1 MKKLT
6 CLTML
11 LIFCTVAY
19 TQPKVTDK
27 SGRKPGWINGVE
39 KDFII
44 VSGSGATINDAQ
56 NSALMIIKERI
67 VSSVADN
74 VKATSTMQTE
84 ETNTNKSVYGFF
96 EKYSSQV
103 TSQSAKVPY
112 LQGISLSNANEF
124 YWEKMLD
131 KKTGKSF
138 YEYHIKYPFPEFE
151 LKKLVSDFKFRDKQ
165 LTDNLD
171 RIEEEAETVTS
182 IEQIESNLD
191 ELKALQGAFVDAR
204 LDRVNTVSARY
215 RGLFKAVE
223 LTEIENSLGLL
234 KFTLRLND
242 RIISTVKKPT
252 VTSECARING
262 TKNNITDWEISYNYD
277 NCYEDPENNILV
289 SFRFGN
295 AAVSKKFYFN
305 VAANKA
311 AIFVNEAIQLVKTE
325 EDADNIL
332 SFNCLITTVSR
343 YDTPLTVQKVTL
355 EIKGIAPVII
365 EDINQDFSGK
375 GNHTLKL
382 VVNSTLGKLA
392 TTSAGKSYPVV
403 SGSIQYKNQAT
414 GEILSYKMYNQKYS
428 TSW

>member
-6 CLTML
+6 CIIML
-11 LIFCTVAY
+11 LLFGPVAF
-19 TQPKVTDK
+19 TQQKVVDK
-27 SGRKPGWINGVE
+27 SGRKPDWVNGVE

-84 ETNTNKSVYGFF
+84 ETNTNKSVHSFF
-96 EKYSSQV
+96 EKYTSQV
-103 TSQSAKVPY
+103 TSQSGKVPY

-124 YWEKMLD
+124 YWEKLSE
-131 KKTGKSF
+131 KKINRVY

-151 LKKLVSDFKFRDKQ
+151 LKKLVSDFRFRDKE
-165 LTDNLD
+165 LTDNLN
-171 RIEEEAETVTS
+171 RIEEEVETVTS

-191 ELKALQGAFVDAR
+191 ELKALQDAFIDAR
-204 LDRVNTVSARY
+204 LDKVNTVSARY

-262 TKNNITDWEISYNYD
+262 TKNNVTDWEISYNYD
-277 NCYEDPENNILV
+277 NCYEDPENNIAI

-295 AAVSKKFYFN
+295 VAVSKKFYFD

-311 AIFVNEAIQLVKTE
+311 SIFVSEAIQFVKVTD
-325 EDADNIL
+325 DAENIL
-332 SFNCLITTVSR
+332 SSDCIITAVSK
-343 YDTPLTVQKVTL
+343 YDSPVIIQKVTL
-355 EIKGIAPVII
+355 EIKGTAPII
-365 EDINQDFSGK
+365 LEDINQSFSGK
-375 GNHTLKL
+375 GNHALKL
-382 VVNSTLGKLA
+382 SVSNTMAKQI
-392 TTSAGKSYPVV
+392 TTSAGKSNPVL

-414 GEILSYKMYNQKYS
+414 GENLTYRIYNQKYS